1 MTSLKSQDQI
11 RAMREGGRKLA
22 CVLQQVLQEAKLG
35 VALWQL
41 DSLAEELIKKQGGE
55 PSFKTVRGY
64 HWTTCININ
73 EGVVHGIPGKYQLKE
88 NDLVSLD
95 IGILYQGL
103 HTDMSRTVRV
113 KEQENRRVKEDE
125 FLQAG
130 ERALK
135 KAISAA
141 KAGNRVGHISQAIE
155 KEIRKA
161 GFSPIEVLTG
171 HGVGKKL
178 HEDPLIPC
186 LLMEEIERTPLLENG
201 MTLAIEVIYAQGNPE
216 VVLADDG
223 WTIETADGKLSGLF
237 EDTIAISQG
246 QTLVLTSPD

>member
-1 MTSLKSQDQI
+1 MISLKIQDQI
-11 RAMREGGRKLA
+11 QTMKEGGRKLA
-22 CVLQQVLQEAKLG
+22 YVLQQVLQEAKPG

-64 HWTTCININ
+64 HWATCININ

-88 NDLVSLD
+88 DDLVSLD
-95 IGILYQGL
+95 VGILYQGL

-113 KEQENRRVKEDE
+113 KEQEGRRAKEDE
-125 FLQAG
+125 FLKAG

-135 KAISAA
+135 KAIAVA
-141 KAGNRVGHISQAIE
+141 KAGKRVGHISQAIE
-155 KEIRKA
+155 KEIRQA
-161 GFSPIEVLTG
+161 GFSPVEVLTG

-186 LLMEEIERTPLLENG
+186 LLLGGIEQTPLLKNG
-201 MTLAIEVIYAQGNPE
+201 MTLAIEVIYAQGKPE
-216 VVLADDG
+216 VVLADDN

-237 EDTIAISQG
+237 EDTIAILQN
-246 QTLVLTSPD
+246 QTLVLTASD